1 LGIDTVVSNFGWH
14 KELSQLMKSNFIT
27 AVSAGVLSLSIG
39 VLPLT
44 LSAQAQTTNDPGANT
59 TSGTSTSGTTTT
71 ATSDDRNDF
80 DWGWLGLLGLAG
92 LAGLA
97 GKKSENQP
105 TAYRDPNAPG
115 ATTYRD

>member
-1 LGIDTVVSNFGWH
+1 
-14 KELSQLMKSNFIT
+14 MKSNFIT
-27 AVSAGVLSLSIG
+27 AFSAGVLSLSIG

-59 TSGTSTSGTTTT
+59 TSGTTTTT
-71 ATSDDRNDF
+71 TSDDRNGF